1 MKLQV
6 ISAASAP
13 KAAGGYAQALEVTE
27 AKRLLFISGQIPETP
42 DGHVP
47 DGFAAQASLVWANVI
62 AQLHAAGMTVENL
75 VKVTTFLSSREFALP
90 NREARAQALGQHRPA
105 LTVVIAG
112 IFDEKWLLEVEA
124 VAVE

>member
-1 MKLQV
+1 MKTKV
-6 ISAASAP
+6 ISAESAP
-13 KAAGGYAQALEVTE
+13 KAAGGYAQALEVTD
-27 AKRLLFISGQIPETP
+27 AKRLLFVSGQIPETP

-47 DGFAAQASLVWANVI
+47 DGFANQAALVWANVI
-62 AQLHAAGMTVENL
+62 AQLHAAGMTAENL

-90 NREARAQALGQHRPA
+90 NREARTKALGQHKPA

-124 VAVE
+124 IAAE